1 MLYSGY
7 WDTGYWIVDSVGGY
21 LLVPQLRIRQQFLS
35 SVPLAPFS
43 TIHIYIYTE
52 RWECGRM
59 FIYIYVYIYV
69 YDLHDIRCGDRFV
82 VAATQSF
89 TEMIYSVHSNL
100 VHVLRTTW
108 LWKIYNYIVEREID
122 NK

>member
-43 TIHIYIYTE
+43 TIHIYIY
-52 RWECGRM
+52 
-59 FIYIYVYIYV
+59 I